1 MAGLAVRTAIEVKRR
16 APRARCCHH
25 CNPASR
31 LKQQAAIH
39 SAVSAPPAG
48 AMHRAS
54 LSLKLMLLLQGTTS
68 GTSAEG
74 PCDILGAAGNPC
86 VAAHSTVRA
95 LYSNFSGPLYNLSK
109 PDGTSKSIRV
119 TTPGGYADKATH
131 DAFCG
136 PEKDCVIYN
145 VFDQSPM
152 KNHLGPR

>member
-1 MAGLAVRTAIEVKRR
+1 
-16 APRARCCHH
+16 
-25 CNPASR
+25 
-31 LKQQAAIH
+31 
-39 SAVSAPPAG
+39 
-48 AMHRAS
+48 
-54 LSLKLMLLLQGTTS
+54 MLLLQGTTS

-109 PDGTSKSIRV
+109 PDGTSKSISV

>member
-1 MAGLAVRTAIEVKRR
+1 MHQPSGLCLTVGRCA
-16 APRARCCHH
+16 AP
-25 CNPASR
+25 PP
-31 LKQQAAIH
+31 
-39 SAVSAPPAG
+39 SAPPGPAPKG
-48 AMHRAS
+48 
-54 LSLKLMLLLQGTTS
+54 
-68 GTSAEG
+68 SA
-74 PCDILGAAGNPC
+74 PCDIYASTGHPC

-109 PDGTSKSIRV
+109 PDGTSKSISV

-152 KNHLGPR
+152 NNHLGPR

>member
-1 MAGLAVRTAIEVKRR
+1 
-16 APRARCCHH
+16 
-25 CNPASR
+25 
-31 LKQQAAIH
+31 
-39 SAVSAPPAG
+39 
-48 AMHRAS
+48 MHRAS
-54 LSLKLMLLLQGTTS
+54 LSLTLALLLQGTTS

-109 PDGTSKSIRV
+109 PDGTSKSISV

-152 KNHLGPR
+152 NNHLGPR

>member
-1 MAGLAVRTAIEVKRR
+1 
-16 APRARCCHH
+16 
-25 CNPASR
+25 
-31 LKQQAAIH
+31 
-39 SAVSAPPAG
+39 
-48 AMHRAS
+48 MHRAS

-131 DAFCG
+131 DALRG
-136 PEKDCVIYN
+136 PMKDCVIYN

-152 KNHLGPR
+152 KNHLCPR